1 MTHSKRIIAL
11 YHLHYILPCDGIG
24 IDSSIFVAVLED
36 HTDISQMVHQ
46 VVLVVKLRSIPSGSA
61 LGVLKLDELL
71 VYLGGVAV
79 SVFILVG
86 TYVVGDLGDG
96 AGV

>member
-1 MTHSKRIIAL
+1 
-11 YHLHYILPCDGIG
+11 
-24 IDSSIFVAVLED
+24 
-36 HTDISQMVHQ
+36 MVRE

-71 VYLGGVAV
+71 VYLGSVAV
-79 SVFILVG
+79 GVFILVG

-96 AGV
+96 ATIVPPDFRTTD